1 LFMSTTGFRALAF
14 GLTVLAAAAAASAQ
28 DLVKEGLASFPPD
41 TIRLEYSNVGKLR
54 ALPDYATLHKRYLAP
69 TLRALET
76 QLASLGVQE
85 SDINEVVLAWQLA
98 GSGMSLEGLAS
109 GRLDPQAMARQAATQ
124 NITTLPVGSVTAY
137 CFGSTDSAPCVA
149 PLGGSLGAFGT
160 VDQLRG
166 LVGARGGQTAGLRSN
181 AAFTSLVEREGGDAP
196 IWGVAVGPAIEDWFK
211 VSMPV
216 QKNLPVDLAS
226 VFQNVQSLGYVVEP
240 TDKVH
245 VNMDL
250 NCTTAAAA
258 GTLRQQFDA
267 LRLFQKVAWQRQYP
281 NVANPFEGLT
291 VTANDT
297 TMTLSMST
305 PYSAIEA
312 AVRQ

>member
-1 LFMSTTGFRALAF
+1 MVLGLAI
-14 GLTVLAAAAAASAQ
+14 LAAGRAASAQ
-28 DLVKEGLASFPPD
+28 ELVKEGLASFPPD
-41 TIRLEYSNVGKLR
+41 TIRLEYSNVAKLR

-69 TLRALET
+69 SLRTLET
-76 QLASLGVQE
+76 QLASLGIQE

-98 GSGMSLEGLAS
+98 GDGMSFEGLAS

-124 NITTLPVGSVTAY
+124 SITTLPAGSATAY
-137 CFGSTDSAPCVA
+137 CFGTTDTAPCVA

-160 VDQLRG
+160 LDKLRA
-166 LVGARGGQTAGLRSN
+166 LVGARSGQTANLRSN
-181 AAFTSLVEREGGDAP
+181 DAFTSLVERQGWDAP

-226 VFQNVQSLGYVVEP
+226 VFRDVQSLTYMVVP
-240 TDKVH
+240 ADKVR
-245 VNMDL
+245 VKMDL

-281 NVANPFEGLT
+281 SVPNPFDGLT
-291 VTANDT
+291 VSANDT

-312 AVRQ
+312 AARQ

>member
-1 LFMSTTGFRALAF
+1 MSINGLKALAL
-14 GLTVLAAAAAASAQ
+14 GLTLSAAAGAARAQ

-41 TIRLEYSNVGKLR
+41 TIRLEYSNVAKLR
-54 ALPDYATLHKRYLAP
+54 ALPDYATLHKRYLASS
-69 TLRALET
+69 LRTLET

-85 SDINEVVLAWQLA
+85 SDINEVVLAWKLA
-98 GSGMSLEGLAS
+98 GSGMSFEGLAS
-109 GRLDPQAMARQAATQ
+109 GRLDPQAMARQATTQ
-124 NITTLPVGSVTAY
+124 NITTLPVGSATAY
-137 CFGSTDSAPCVA
+137 CFGTTDSAPCVA
-149 PLGGSLGAFGT
+149 AIGGSLGAFGT
-160 VDQLRG
+160 MDELRALVD
-166 LVGARGGQTAGLRSN
+166 ARGGQAPNLRSN
-181 AAFTSLVEREGGDAP
+181 TAFTALVEKEAGDAP
-196 IWGVAVGPAIEDWFK
+196 IWGVAVGSAIEDWFK

-226 VFQNVQSLGYVVEP
+226 VFRNVQSLGYNVEP
-240 TDKVH
+240 TDKVQ
-245 VNMDL
+245 VNMQL

-258 GTLRQQFDA
+258 GNLRQQFDA

-281 NVANPFEGLT
+281 NVANPFDGLT
-291 VTANDT
+291 VSANDA

>member
-1 LFMSTTGFRALAF
+1 MAL
-14 GLTVLAAAAAASAQ
+14 GLATLAAAGAASAQ
-28 DLVKEGLASFPPD
+28 ELVKEGLASFPPD
-41 TIRLEYSNVGKLR
+41 TIRLEYSNVAKLR

-69 TLRALET
+69 SLRTLET
-76 QLASLGVQE
+76 QLASLRIQE

-98 GSGMSLEGLAS
+98 GDGMSFEGLAS

-124 NITTLPVGSVTAY
+124 NITTLPAGSATAY
-137 CFGSTDSAPCVA
+137 CFGTTETAPCVA

-160 VDQLRG
+160 LDKLRA
-166 LVGARGGQTAGLRSN
+166 LVGARSGQTANLRSN
-181 AAFTSLVEREGGDAP
+181 DAFTSLVERQGWDAP

-226 VFQNVQSLGYVVEP
+226 VFRDVKSLTYMVVP
-240 TDKVH
+240 ADKVR

-281 NVANPFEGLT
+281 SVPNPFDGLT
-291 VTANDT
+291 VSANNT
-297 TMTLSMST
+297 TMTLSMNT

-312 AVRQ
+312 AARQ